1 MDVCHGIVIE
11 NGRAAK
17 RIGKKPAGKDS
28 LPVRG
33 KEFISGSRTFPFRCA
48 NCPRDAFSFRWAIIR
63 KAWRP
68 GLSMAIRT
76 PPVRGKSPPSRSGCG
91 RWPGLKS
98 LRQIMA
104 INQSPVGRV
113 CLDNRDSVRGADLQ
127 HGKIRAMA
135 GVGQNG
141 CCCLFASPCHY
152 LWLWEIF
159 RHGSAWGGICGQES
173 FVFTAMR
180 SKGFGSGHLRE
191 NRF

>member
-1 MDVCHGIVIE
+1 MEGRERESDKNQPERSPCRCGAKNIFPAAGPCRFGIPTVPEI
-11 NGRAAK
+11 
-17 RIGKKPAGKDS
+17 RIS
-28 LPVRG
+28 L
-33 KEFISGSRTFPFRCA
+33 
-48 NCPRDAFSFRWAIIR
+48 RWAIIR

-113 CLDNRDSVRGADLQ
+113 CLDNRDSVRGAGLQ

-135 GVGQNG
+135 GVGENG
-141 CCCLFASPCHY
+141 CCCLFASPCLY
-152 LWLWEIF
+152 LWLWRIF
-159 RHGSAWGGICGQES
+159 RHGSAWA
-173 FVFTAMR
+173 VFAAKR
-180 SKGFGSGHLRE
+180 VLSLLP
-191 NRF
+191 